1 MVMTWTICGT
11 VTGGGRDVEG
21 RPEAA
26 IAVAAAANKQCFDGF
41 FDCEKKQ
48 EEINTY
54 RLFDL

>member
-26 IAVAAAANKQCFDGF
+26 NAVAAAANKQCFDDF
-41 FDCEKKQ
+41 LNCEKKL
-48 EEINTY
+48 EEIKIV
-54 RLFDL
+54 